1 MPKLEFVRNQNGET
15 ELTVAQTDS
24 RSAPGGMLRIL
35 GVTFGIAVAV
45 GGTIGSGIMRTPSQI
60 ANRLPSVSLIM
71 LAWAAGALYSL
82 LGAWSLGELGA
93 MIPSS
98 GAFYTIARRA
108 YGDYVGFVVGWTDWV
123 GQCGSG
129 AAAVIL
135 AGEYGRDL
143 VPSLSHPILTA
154 TAMALAIALLQWRG
168 IRWGSRFQ
176 NVASAITALVFFGLI
191 VAAYLRPHHSPPATA
206 PFGVIPSGW
215 PFVLSFVLVL
225 QAVIYTFDGW
235 YSSLYFGD
243 EIRNPGREMPR
254 SMLSAVLLLS
264 AIYLLTNGAL
274 FRVLGIGGVAK
285 ENLPVAA
292 LGASIFGA
300 LGDTAVRALMV
311 LALAA
316 LANASFLSATR
327 VLYAM
332 SKDGW
337 GARGISRVNS
347 GGTPSVALLLTTC
360 VTMIFLLSGSFN
372 TVIAVTTFFFVARY
386 ALSYFAVFRLR
397 KREPNT
403 PRPYRAWGYP
413 WTTAAAVIGSVAFL
427 IGAVASDTRNSAYSL
442 IVLLASYP
450 VYRVAQKKISPT

>member
-1 MPKLEFVRNQNGET
+1 
-15 ELTVAQTDS
+15 
-24 RSAPGGMLRIL
+24 MLRIL

-60 ANRLPSVSLIM
+60 ANRLPSEWLIM
-71 LAWAAGALYSL
+71 IAWALGAVYSL

-108 YGDYVGFVVGWTDWV
+108 YGDYAGFVVGWTDWI

-129 AAAVIL
+129 AAAAIL

-143 VPSLSHPILTA
+143 LPSLCHPILTA
-154 TAMALAIALLQWRG
+154 TAVAAVIALLQWRG

-176 NVASAITALVFFGLI
+176 NVTSAITALVFLGLI
-191 VAAYLRPHHSPPATA
+191 AAAYLWPHHAPPFNARIA
-206 PFGVIPSGW
+206 AIPEGW
-215 PFVLSFVLVL
+215 PLVLSYVLVL

-243 EIRNPGREMPR
+243 EIKNPGREMPR
-254 SMLSAVLLLS
+254 SMLSGVLLLS

-274 FRVLGIGGVAK
+274 FHVLGIAGVAK

-292 LGASIFGA
+292 LGASIFGEI
-300 LGDTAVRALMV
+300 GNTAVRALMV

-316 LANASFLSATR
+316 LANSSFLTATR

-332 SKDGW
+332 SRDGW
-337 GARGISRVNS
+337 GPRRIARVNS
-347 GGTPSVALLLTTC
+347 GGTPSVALFLTTC
-360 VTMIFLLSGSFN
+360 ATMIFLLSGSFDR
-372 TVIAVTTFFFVARY
+372 VIAVTTFFFVARY

-397 KREPNT
+397 LREPDT

-413 WTTAAAVIGSVAFL
+413 WTTAAAVAGSVAFL
-427 IGAVASDTRNSAYSL
+427 MGVIAGDTRNSEYSL
-442 IVLLASYP
+442 VVLVASYP
-450 VYRVAQKKISPT
+450 IYRLAKKKIGPA

>member
-1 MPKLEFVRNQNGET
+1 
-15 ELTVAQTDS
+15 VAPTDPP
-24 RSAPGGMLRIL
+24 SAPGSMLRIL

-143 VPSLSHPILTA
+143 LPTLRHPILTA
-154 TAMALAIALLQWRG
+154 TAMAAMIALLQWRG

-176 NVASAITALVFFGLI
+176 NVTSAITALVFLGLI
-191 VAAYLRPHHSPPATA
+191 AAAYLRPHHAPPVSA

-225 QAVIYTFDGW
+225 QAVIFTFDGW

-243 EIRNPGREMPR
+243 EIKNPGREMPR
-254 SMLSAVLLLS
+254 SMLSGVLLLS
-264 AIYLLTNGAL
+264 AIYLLTNSAL
-274 FRVLGIGGVAK
+274 FHVLGIAGVAK
-285 ENLPVAA
+285 EDLPVAA
-292 LGASIFGA
+292 LGASIFGEF
-300 LGDTAVRALMV
+300 GNTAVRALMV

-332 SKDGW
+332 SRDGW
-337 GARGISRVNS
+337 GARGLARVNA
-347 GGTPSVALLLTTC
+347 GGTPSIALLLTTC
-360 VTMIFLLSGSFN
+360 ATMIFLLSGSFDR
-372 TVIAVTTFFFVARY
+372 VIAVTTFFFVARY
-386 ALSYFAVFRLR
+386 ALSYLAVFRLR
-397 KREPNT
+397 KSEPDA

-413 WTTAAAVIGSVAFL
+413 WTTGAAVAGSVGFL
-427 IGAVASDTRNSAYSL
+427 VGVIASDTRNSAYSL
-442 IVLLASYP
+442 LVLVASYP
-450 VYRVAQKKISPT
+450 VYRLAQKKIRPA

>member
-1 MPKLEFVRNQNGET
+1 MESA
-15 ELTVAQTDS
+15 VAPTNPP
-24 RSAPGGMLRIL
+24 SAPGGMLRIL

-60 ANRLPSVSLIM
+60 ANRLPSVPLIM
-71 LAWAAGALYSL
+71 LVWAAGALYSL

-143 VPSLSHPILTA
+143 LPSLSHPILTA
-154 TAMALAIALLQWRG
+154 SAMAAMIALLQWRG

-176 NVASAITALVFFGLI
+176 NVTSAITALVFLGLI
-191 VAAYLRPHHSPPATA
+191 AAAYLWPHHAPPVSA
-206 PFGVIPSGW
+206 PLGVIPSGW

-225 QAVIYTFDGW
+225 QAVIFTFDGW

-243 EIRNPGREMPR
+243 EIKNPGREMPR
-254 SMLSAVLLLS
+254 SMLSGVLLLS
-264 AIYLLTNGAL
+264 AIYLLTNSAL
-274 FRVLGIGGVAK
+274 FHVLGIAGVAK
-285 ENLPVAA
+285 EDLPVAA
-292 LGASIFGA
+292 LGASIFGEF
-300 LGDTAVRALMV
+300 GNTAVRALMV

-316 LANASFLSATR
+316 LANTSFLSATR

-332 SKDGW
+332 SRDGW
-337 GARGISRVNS
+337 GARGIARVNA
-347 GGTPSVALLLTTC
+347 GGTPSIALLLTTC
-360 VTMIFLLSGSFN
+360 ATMIFLLSGSFDR
-372 TVIAVTTFFFVARY
+372 VIAVTTFFFVARY
-386 ALSYFAVFRLR
+386 AMSYLAVFRLR
-397 KREPNT
+397 KREPDT
-403 PRPYRAWGYP
+403 PRPYLAWGYP
-413 WTTAAAVIGSVAFL
+413 WTTAAAVAGSVAFL
-427 IGAVASDTRNSAYSL
+427 VGVIASDTRNSAYSL
-442 IVLLASYP
+442 LVLVASYP
-450 VYRVAQKKISPT
+450 VYRLAQKKIGPT

>member
-1 MPKLEFVRNQNGET
+1 LTLAPT
-15 ELTVAQTDS
+15 EQP
-24 RSAPGGMLRIL
+24 SATGGMLRIL
-35 GVTFGIAVAV
+35 GVTFGVAVAV

-60 ANRLPSVSLIM
+60 AGRLPSEWLIM
-71 LAWAAGALYSL
+71 TAWSAGALYSL

-154 TAMALAIALLQWRG
+154 TAMAAMIALLQWRG
-168 IRWGSRFQ
+168 IRWGSQFQ
-176 NVASAITALVFFGLI
+176 NVTSATTALVFLGLI
-191 VAAYLRPHHSPPATA
+191 GTAYLWPHQAPPASVHSA
-206 PFGVIPSGW
+206 VIPWGW
-215 PFVLSFVLVL
+215 PFVLTYVLVL

-235 YSSLYFGD
+235 YCSLYFGD
-243 EIRNPGREMPR
+243 EIKNPGREIPR
-254 SMLSAVLLLS
+254 SMLTGVLLLS
-264 AIYLLTNGAL
+264 AIYLATNGAL
-274 FRVLGIGGVAK
+274 FHVLGISGVAR

-292 LGASIFGA
+292 LGASIFGEP
-300 LGDTAVRALMV
+300 GNVAVRALMV

-316 LANASFLSATR
+316 LANSSFLAATR

-332 SKDGW
+332 SRDGW
-337 GARGISRVNS
+337 GARGIARVNR
-347 GGTPSVALLLTTC
+347 GGTPSVALFLTTSA
-360 VTMIFLLSGSFN
+360 TMLFLLSGSFDR
-372 TVIAVTTFFFVARY
+372 VLAVTTFFFVARY

-397 KREPNT
+397 KREPDT
-403 PRPYRAWGYP
+403 PRSYRAWGYP
-413 WTTAAAVIGSVAFL
+413 WTTAAAVVISVGFL
-427 IGAVASDTRNSAYSL
+427 VGVVASDTRNSAYSVA
-442 IVLLASYP
+442 VLLASYP
-450 VYRVAQKKISPT
+450 IYRMAQKKLSPA

>member
-1 MPKLEFVRNQNGET
+1 
-15 ELTVAQTDS
+15 
-24 RSAPGGMLRIL
+24 MLRIL

-60 ANRLPSVSLIM
+60 ANRLPSVPLIM

-143 VPSLSHPILTA
+143 LPTLRHPILTA
-154 TAMALAIALLQWRG
+154 TAMAAVIALLQWRG

-176 NVASAITALVFFGLI
+176 NATSAITALVFLGLI
-191 VAAYLRPHHSPPATA
+191 AAAYLWPHHAPPVSA

-225 QAVIYTFDGW
+225 QAVIFTFDGW

-243 EIRNPGREMPR
+243 EIKNPGREMPR
-254 SMLSAVLLLS
+254 SMLSGVLLLS
-264 AIYLLTNGAL
+264 AIYMLTNTAL
-274 FRVLGIGGVAK
+274 FHVLGIAGVAK
-285 ENLPVAA
+285 EDLPVAA
-292 LGASIFGA
+292 LGASIFGEF
-300 LGDTAVRALMV
+300 GNTAVRVLMV

-332 SKDGW
+332 SRDGW
-337 GARGISRVNS
+337 GARGLARVNA
-347 GGTPSVALLLTTC
+347 GGTPSIALLLTTC
-360 VTMIFLLSGSFN
+360 ATMIFLLSGSFDR
-372 TVIAVTTFFFVARY
+372 VIAVTTFFFVARY
-386 ALSYFAVFRLR
+386 ALSYLAVFRLR
-397 KREPNT
+397 KTEPGT

-413 WTTAAAVIGSVAFL
+413 WTTGAAVAGSVGFL
-427 IGAVASDTRNSAYSL
+427 VGVIASDTRNSAYSL
-442 IVLLASYP
+442 LVLVASYP
-450 VYRVAQKKISPT
+450 VYRLAQKKIRPA

>member
-1 MPKLEFVRNQNGET
+1 MG
-15 ELTVAQTDS
+15 LTAENAHQPNATGS
-24 RSAPGGMLRIL
+24 MLRIL
-35 GVTFGIAVAV
+35 GVTFGVAVAV

-60 ANRLPSVSLIM
+60 AGRLPSEVLIM
-71 LAWAAGALYSL
+71 LAWGIGALYSL
-82 LGAWSLGELGA
+82 LGAWSMGELGA

-143 VPSLSHPILTA
+143 LPFLDHPILTA
-154 TAMALAIALLQWRG
+154 AAMAAAIALLQWRG
-168 IRWGSRFQ
+168 IRWGSQFQ
-176 NVASAITALVFFGLI
+176 NITSAITALVFLVLI
-191 VAAYLRPHHSPPATA
+191 AAAYMRPHHAA
-206 PFGVIPSGW
+206 PVNAPVEAIPSGM
-215 PFVLSFVLVL
+215 PLVFACVLVL

-264 AIYLLTNGAL
+264 AIYLLTNSAL
-274 FRVLGIGGVAK
+274 FHVLGIAGVAK

-292 LGASIFGA
+292 LGASIFGG
-300 LGDTAVRALMV
+300 LGNTAVRTLMV

-316 LANASFLSATR
+316 LANCSILSATR

-337 GARGISRVNS
+337 GVRVIARVNK
-347 GGTPSVALLLTTC
+347 GGTPSVALFLTAIF
-360 VTMIFLLSGSFN
+360 TMVFLLSGSFD

-397 KREPNT
+397 KHEPNT

-413 WTTAAAVIGSVAFL
+413 WTTGAAVAGSLAFL
-427 IGAVASDTRNSAYSL
+427 VGVVASDTRNSLYGL
-442 IVLLASYP
+442 LVLVASYP
-450 VYRVAQKKISPT
+450 VYKLAQKRVVAP

>member
-1 MPKLEFVRNQNGET
+1 
-15 ELTVAQTDS
+15 VAPTDPP
-24 RSAPGGMLRIL
+24 SAPGSMLRIL

-143 VPSLSHPILTA
+143 LPTLRHPILTA
-154 TAMALAIALLQWRG
+154 TAMAAIIALLQWRG

-176 NVASAITALVFFGLI
+176 NVTSAITALVFLGLI
-191 VAAYLRPHHSPPATA
+191 AAAYLWPHHAPPARA

-225 QAVIYTFDGW
+225 QAVIFTFDGW

-243 EIRNPGREMPR
+243 EIKNPGREMPR
-254 SMLSAVLLLS
+254 SMLSGVLLLS
-264 AIYLLTNGAL
+264 AIYLLTNSAL
-274 FRVLGIGGVAK
+274 FHVLGIAGVAK
-285 ENLPVAA
+285 EDLPVAA
-292 LGASIFGA
+292 LGASIFGEF
-300 LGDTAVRALMV
+300 GNTAVRVLMV

-332 SKDGW
+332 SRDGW
-337 GARGISRVNS
+337 GARWLARVNA
-347 GGTPSVALLLTTC
+347 GGTPSIALLLTTC
-360 VTMIFLLSGSFN
+360 ATMIFLLSGSFDR
-372 TVIAVTTFFFVARY
+372 VIAVTTFFFVARY
-386 ALSYFAVFRLR
+386 ALSYLAVFRLR
-397 KREPNT
+397 KNEPQT

-413 WTTAAAVIGSVAFL
+413 WTTGAAVAGSVGFL
-427 IGAVASDTRNSAYSL
+427 VGVIASDTRNSAYSL
-442 IVLLASYP
+442 LVLVASYP
-450 VYRVAQKKISPT
+450 VYRLAQKKIRPA

>member
-1 MPKLEFVRNQNGET
+1 VPP
-15 ELTVAQTDS
+15 TDM
-24 RSAPGGMLRIL
+24 RSSPGGMLRIL

-98 GAFYTIARRA
+98 GAFYTIGRRA
-108 YGDYVGFVVGWTDWV
+108 FGDYIGFVVGWTDWV

-143 VPSLSHPILTA
+143 LRSLSHPILTA

-168 IRWGSRFQ
+168 IRWGSQFQ
-176 NVASAITALVFFGLI
+176 NVTSAITALVFFGLI
-191 VAAYLRPHHSPPATA
+191 AAAFLLPHRASPAA
-206 PFGVIPSGW
+206 GPFGVIPSGW

-254 SMLSAVLLLS
+254 SMLSGVLLLS

-274 FRVLGIGGVAK
+274 FHVLGISGVAK

-300 LGDTAVRALMV
+300 LGNTAVRALMV

-316 LANASFLSATR
+316 LANTSFLSATR

-332 SKDGW
+332 SRDGW
-337 GARGISRVNS
+337 GARGIARVNS
-347 GGTPSVALLLTTC
+347 GGTPSVALLLTTSG
-360 VTMIFLLSGSFN
+360 VVIFLLSRSFN

-386 ALSYFAVFRLR
+386 AMSYLAVFRLR
-397 KREPNT
+397 KIEPDT
-403 PRPYRAWGYP
+403 PRLYRAWGYP
-413 WTTAAAVIGSVAFL
+413 WTTAAAVAGSVGFL
-427 IGAVASDTRNSAYSL
+427 IGVIASDTRNSLYGL
-442 IVLLASYP
+442 IVLIASYP
-450 VYRVAQKKISPT
+450 VYKLAKKRMGPT